1 MEYKETNEYKYY
13 ENKKNW
19 DFDTFNIEVEK
30 LTNWDMYEILRNIT
44 NSKSKVLDLGTGGG
58 EKVIKYFPSYLSE
71 IIATDF
77 SLSMIETA
85 KNNLKKSKRSNIK
98 FMVMDNL
105 NMNLKKNYFDV
116 VVARNTKIDPKQIY
130 EVLKEGGYLIVR
142 GVDKYDCYELKK
154 IFGYGQGYFDDTQI
168 SIKDYNNIINANF
181 KNTELVFIHER
192 EYYDNYESL
201 YEFLKIVP
209 ILNDMNDKNNIDE
222 RKLSKYVEE
231 NIYNN
236 KVRLL
241 RRYYGIVAKK

>member
-1 MEYKETNEYKYY
+1 MKNKEYDFYNEI
-13 ENKKNW
+13 KNW
-19 DFDTFNIEVEK
+19 DFSDINYTKENF
-30 LTNWDMYEILRNIT
+30 TNWDMYEILRN
-44 NSKSKVLDLGTGGG
+44 NVNKESKILDLGTGGG
-58 EKVIKYFPSYLSE
+58 EKVIKYFPEAKE

-77 SLSMIETA
+77 SKEMIKTA
-85 KNNLKKSKRSNIK
+85 KENLKKTDRKDITFRQ
-98 FMVMDNL
+98 MDNL

-168 SIKDYNNIINANF
+168 SVKDYNNIINANF

>member
-85 KNNLKKSKRSNIK
+85 KNN
-98 FMVMDNL
+98 
-105 NMNLKKNYFDV
+105 
-116 VVARNTKIDPKQIY
+116 
-130 EVLKEGGYLIVR
+130 
-142 GVDKYDCYELKK
+142 
-154 IFGYGQGYFDDTQI
+154 
-168 SIKDYNNIINANF
+168 
-181 KNTELVFIHER
+181 
-192 EYYDNYESL
+192 
-201 YEFLKIVP
+201 
-209 ILNDMNDKNNIDE
+209 
-222 RKLSKYVEE
+222 
-231 NIYNN
+231 
-236 KVRLL
+236 
-241 RRYYGIVAKK
+241 